1 MNLKRTA
8 AILKKFFCL
17 PPVPTLLIAVPSFGL
32 VIYVLLNTPDN
43 EAVTCIAYLL
53 SAYALI
59 ISVTGMTGIVK
70 WLRNGI

>member
-8 AILKKFFCL
+8 VILKKLFCL

-32 VIYVLLNTPDN
+32 VIYVLSNTPDN
-43 EAVTCIAYLL
+43 EAVTYIAYLL